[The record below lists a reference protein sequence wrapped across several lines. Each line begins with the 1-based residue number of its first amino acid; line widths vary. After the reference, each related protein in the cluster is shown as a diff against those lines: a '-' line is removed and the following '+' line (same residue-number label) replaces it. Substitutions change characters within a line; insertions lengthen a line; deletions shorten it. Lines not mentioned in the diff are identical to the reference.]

1 MVYSYLIECTRT
13 GVCKIGKS
21 NNPIKRFSCIKS
33 GNPFVKLIGVNE
45 LKEYDLHKR
54 YGEFRF
60 SGEWF
65 EFPENIKVEVYSLFK
80 PIDSNNIT
88 NKKEID
94 EEFLN
99 KIKKLDENF
108 HLVKVNEFTDIIFN
122 KLGSKGYSKLLKN
135 CKEFNNLV
143 SKSIYLSI

>member
-1 MVYSYLIECTRT
+1 MMYSYLIECTRT

-21 NNPIKRFSCIKS
+21 NNPIKRLESIKT
-33 GNPFVKLIGVNE
+33 GNPFVKLIGLSE
-45 LKEYDLHKR
+45 LKENDLHVK

-65 EFPENIKVEVYSLFK
+65 EFPENIKNEVYSLFK
-80 PIDSNNIT
+80 PIENYGKINNQ
-88 NKKEID
+88 EID
-94 EEFLN
+94 KEFLN
-99 KIKKLDENF
+99 KIKELDEKFN
-108 HLVKVNEFTDIIFN
+108 LVKVNEFTDIVFK

-135 CKEFNNLV
+135 CKEFNELV

>member
-21 NNPIKRFSCIKS
+21 NNPIKRLETIKI
-33 GNPFVKLIGVNE
+33 GNPFVKLIGISE
-45 LKEYDLHKR
+45 LKENVLHVKYDK
-54 YGEFRF
+54 FRF

-80 PIDSNNIT
+80 PIDSYNIT

-94 EEFLN
+94 EELLN

-108 HLVKVNEFTDIIFN
+108 NLVKVNEFTDIIFN

-135 CKEFNNLV
+135 CKEFNELV
-143 SKSIYLSI
+143 SKYAYLSL